1 MQISPCKNQGVIRDV
16 LLSGGIWGKSIPFPF
31 LASRGCSH
39 CLAHGPLTPS
49 SKPKKNQVE
58 SFLSITVT
66 SSSFKYPCDCV
77 CVCEGVGVCVCAH
90 TQSLSRVWLFAT
102 PWTVA
107 HSPVFPRQEYGSG
120 LPFPPPGDLPNPQ
133 IEPGSS
139 ALAGRFFTTAPSG
152 KPSCDCTDPI
162 QVIS

>member
-77 CVCEGVGVCVCAH
+77 CVCECVCVCV
-90 TQSLSRVWLFAT
+90 R
-102 PWTVA
+102 A
-107 HSPVFPRQEYGSG
+107 HSVPQSC
-120 LPFPPPGDLPNPQ
+120 LTLCNPMDCSPQ
-133 IEPGSS
+133 SRISQARIRKWVAISSSRGSS
-139 ALAGRFFTTAPSG
+139 QS
-152 KPSCDCTDPI
+152 TD
-162 QVIS
+162 

>member
-77 CVCEGVGVCVCAH
+77 CVCECVCVCV
-90 TQSLSRVWLFAT
+90 R
-102 PWTVA
+102 A
-107 HSPVFPRQEYGSG
+107 HSVPQSC
-120 LPFPPPGDLPNPQ
+120 LTLCNPMDCSPQ
-133 IEPGSS
+133 SRISQARIREWVTISSFRGSS
-139 ALAGRFFTTAPSG
+139 QS
-152 KPSCDCTDPI
+152 TD
-162 QVIS
+162 